1 MKTRMKDFR
10 LFLDTKEVEL
20 SKTTD
25 FLTDWVN
32 DLKVRL
38 KSYLKNFIP
47 IGKNQLIYD
56 LFLNFVDG
64 NRENKINM
72 IQQSK
77 L

>member
-47 IGKNQLIYD
+47 IGKKPID
-56 LFLNFVDG
+56 
-64 NRENKINM
+64 I
-72 IQQSK
+72 
-77 L
+77 